1 MSTQS
6 FDPVQYKAALRREFG
21 KSAIGWRKWWQ
32 TFERGSQHV
41 SDRLVELADVRPGQR
56 VLDVATGIGEPAV
69 TAARR
74 VGPTGLVVA
83 TDSAPEMLAI
93 ARERAAELGLQ
104 NMDFREMDA
113 EALDLPE
120 NDFDAILCRWG
131 LMFLPDLAVALGQMW
146 RLLIPGGRLAATV
159 WDVPAKVP
167 SASLPMGVVRRILQ
181 LPPPPAGTPGL
192 FSLADSTALE
202 QALTRAGFA
211 DVRSERLTVTREFA
225 SAKAYVRFQQDINA
239 PLNAMLADQPA
250 QRQAEV
256 WQAIGEA
263 VQQYATADGS
273 IRMLNEAI
281 CVVGRRKIRTEE

>member
-6 FDPVQYKAALRREFG
+6 FDPVQYKAQQRQQWDAVA
-21 KSAIGWRKWWQ
+21 SGWRKWWQ
-32 TFERGSQHV
+32 SFERGSQHL

-74 VGPTGLVVA
+74 VGPMGSVVA
-83 TDSAPEMLAI
+83 TDQAPQMLAI
-93 ARERAAELGLQ
+93 ARERAAELGLH

-120 NDFDAILCRWG
+120 NTFDAILCRMG
-131 LMFLPDLAVALGQMW
+131 LMFFPNLAVALGRMW
-146 RLLIPGGRLAATV
+146 RLLMPGGRLAAAV

-167 SASLPMGVVRRILQ
+167 SVSLPMGVVRRILQ

-225 SAKAYVRFQQDINA
+225 SAEAYVRFLQDINA
-239 PLNAMLADQPA
+239 PLKAILANQPA

-263 VQQYATADGS
+263 AQQYATADGS

-281 CVVGRRKIRTEE
+281 CVVGRR